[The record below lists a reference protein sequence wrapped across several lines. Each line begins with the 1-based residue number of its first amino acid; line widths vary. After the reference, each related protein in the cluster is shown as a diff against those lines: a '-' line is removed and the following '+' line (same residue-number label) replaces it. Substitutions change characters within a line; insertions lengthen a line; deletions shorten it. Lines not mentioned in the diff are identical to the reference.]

1 MPGKSWKVSE
11 LRLLTEAVRAARSPS
26 EIAIPGRTPGAVRA
40 MASRL
45 NLIGDGISRKR
56 WPDGDVDRL
65 RRLVA
70 AGWTAKRLAEAAALP
85 GYGRNAIQKQMQ
97 RLSLGR
103 PERSLPQKRAS
114 RLAGALADRFT
125 AFLAAHAG
133 RHAPGEVAEMWN
145 ARHSPPVTP
154 QRVLYH
160 LTRHGLRPRPPHA
173 HPSMPERAAPGQPT
187 TARRWVA
194 PARRPRAADG
204 FPQAATLE
212 RAVYATPDVAL
223 TGPAA

>member
-1 MPGKSWKVSE
+1 MPGKSWRVSE
-11 LRLLTEAVRAARSPS
+11 LRHLTDAVRAARSPS

-56 WPDGDVDRL
+56 WPDADVARL
-65 RRLVA
+65 RRLVG
-70 AGWTAKRLAEAAALP
+70 AGWTAKRIAEAAALP

-114 RLAGALADRFT
+114 RLAGPLADRFM
-125 AFLAAHAG
+125 AFLAAHAAA
-133 RHAPGEVAEMWN
+133 RTPTELSALWN
-145 ARHSPPVTP
+145 AENRVPVTP

-160 LTRHGLRPRPPHA
+160 LGRLGLRPRPQPDA
-173 HPSMPERAAPGQPT
+173 VPTDAPVRRSTPPLGSPAPAKRPAVPAAAGTDYAALDPAVYT
-187 TARRWVA
+187 TADGSL
-194 PARRPRAADG
+194 ARLNA
-204 FPQAATLE
+204 
-212 RAVYATPDVAL
+212 
-223 TGPAA
+223 